1 MKRIKAIII
10 KEFFHILRDPKSLTI
25 VFAMPVIMIFLY
37 GYAISFDINRVDTA
51 ILDYSHSE
59 LSKELVKKFFNN
71 TYYFLNPLLLNSEKT
86 GGIEQAEEMLKSG
99 SIKQYIIIPQDFSGG
114 FKENSGSKI
123 GVVIDGSDSNIA
135 NIVHQYNERILF
147 DFISEKQDLKDT
159 LKINTKIYF
168 NPENKSSYFIIP
180 GLVAVIMMMISA
192 MLTSLSVS
200 REKETGS
207 IELLFISPLKSREI
221 ILGKTIPYI
230 FVALIDG
237 IVIMLF
243 ARFWFGVP
251 LKGNMLML
259 LLFALLYI
267 ISGLSLGITIST
279 VAVSQKVAM
288 LATLLVTLLPSI
300 LLSGF
305 IFPLDSLSPVLR
317 AFSYIVPA
325 TYFLKIIRGLVL
337 KGAALEHFI
346 REGLILLG
354 FSVMLINIASIKF
367 NKLRKAGR

>member
-25 VFAMPVIMIFLY
+25 VFAMPVIMIFIY
-37 GYAISFDINRVDTA
+37 GYAISFDINRVNTA

-59 LSKELVKKFFNN
+59 LSKQLVKKFFNN
-71 TYYFLNPLLLNSEKT
+71 KYYFLNPLLINSEKT
-86 GGIEQAEEMLKSG
+86 GAIEQAEEMLKSG
-99 SIKQYIIIPQDFSGG
+99 SIKQYIIIPQDFSRG
-114 FKENSGSKI
+114 FKENSSSKI
-123 GVVIDGSDSNIA
+123 GVIIDGSDSNIA

-147 DFISEKQDLKDT
+147 DFISERQDLKDI

-168 NPENKSSYFIIP
+168 NPENKSSYFIVP

-237 IVIMLF
+237 IIIMLF

-251 LKGNMLML
+251 LKGNMLIL

-305 IFPLDSLSPVLR
+305 IFPLDSLSPILR

-325 TYFLKIIRGLVL
+325 TYFLEIIRGLVL

-354 FSVMLINIASIKF
+354 FSVLLINIASVKF
-367 NKLRKAGR
+367 NTLRKASS

>member
-37 GYAISFDINRVDTA
+37 GYAISFDINRVNTA

-71 TYYFLNPLLLNSEKT
+71 KYYFLNPLLLNSEKT

-135 NIVHQYNERILF
+135 NIIHQYNERILF

-251 LKGNMLML
+251 LKGNMLIL

>member
-25 VFAMPVIMIFLY
+25 VFAMPVIMIFIY
-37 GYAISFDINRVDTA
+37 GYAISFDINRVNTA

-59 LSKELVKKFFNN
+59 LSKQLVKKFFNN
-71 TYYFLNPLLLNSEKT
+71 KYYFLNPLPLNSEKI
-86 GGIEQAEEMLKSG
+86 GAIEQAEEMLKSG

-123 GVVIDGSDSNIA
+123 GVIIDGSDSNIA
-135 NIVHQYNERILF
+135 NIVYQYNERILF
-147 DFISEKQDLKDT
+147 DFISERQDLKDI

-168 NPENKSSYFIIP
+168 NPENKSSYFIVP

-237 IVIMLF
+237 IIIMLF

-251 LKGNMLML
+251 LKGNMLIL

-305 IFPLDSLSPVLR
+305 IFPLDSLSPILR

-325 TYFLKIIRGLVL
+325 TYFLEIIRGLVL

-354 FSVMLINIASIKF
+354 FSVLLINIASVKF

>member
-71 TYYFLNPLLLNSEKT
+71 KYYFLNPLLLNSEKT

-135 NIVHQYNERILF
+135 NIIHQYNERILF

>member
-25 VFAMPVIMIFLY
+25 VFAMPVIMIFIY
-37 GYAISFDINRVDTA
+37 GYAISFDINRVNTA
-51 ILDYSHSE
+51 ILDYSNSE
-59 LSKELVKKFFNN
+59 LSKQLVKKFFNN
-71 TYYFLNPLLLNSEKT
+71 KYYFLNPLPLNSEKT
-86 GGIEQAEEMLKSG
+86 RAIEQAEEMLKSG

-123 GVVIDGSDSNIA
+123 GVIIDGSDSNIA
-135 NIVHQYNERILF
+135 NIVHQYNERIIF
-147 DFISEKQDLKDT
+147 DFISERQDLKDI

-168 NPENKSSYFIIP
+168 NPENKSSYFIVP

-237 IVIMLF
+237 IIIMLF

-251 LKGNMLML
+251 LKGNMLIL

-305 IFPLDSLSPVLR
+305 IFPLDSLSPILR

-325 TYFLKIIRGLVL
+325 TYFLEIIRGLVL

-354 FSVMLINIASIKF
+354 FSVLLINIASVKF
-367 NKLRKAGR
+367 NKLRKASR

>member
-71 TYYFLNPLLLNSEKT
+71 KYYFLNPLLLNSEKT
-86 GGIEQAEEMLKSG
+86 GGIEEAEEMLKSG

-135 NIVHQYNERILF
+135 NIIHQYNERILF

>member
-25 VFAMPVIMIFLY
+25 VFAMPVIMIFIY

-59 LSKELVKKFFNN
+59 LSKQLVKKFFNN
-71 TYYFLNPLLLNSEKT
+71 KYYFLNPLSLNSEKT
-86 GGIEQAEEMLKSG
+86 GAIEQAEEMLKSG

-123 GVVIDGSDSNIA
+123 GVIIDGSDSNIA

-147 DFISEKQDLKDT
+147 DFISERQDLKDI

-168 NPENKSSYFIIP
+168 NPENKSSNFIIP

-237 IVIMLF
+237 IIIMLF

-251 LKGNMLML
+251 LKGNMLIL

-325 TYFLKIIRGLVL
+325 TYFLEIIRGLVL

-354 FSVMLINIASIKF
+354 FSVLLINIASVKF

>member
-1 MKRIKAIII
+1 
-10 KEFFHILRDPKSLTI
+10 
-25 VFAMPVIMIFLY
+25 
-37 GYAISFDINRVDTA
+37 
-51 ILDYSHSE
+51 
-59 LSKELVKKFFNN
+59 
-71 TYYFLNPLLLNSEKT
+71 
-86 GGIEQAEEMLKSG
+86 
-99 SIKQYIIIPQDFSGG
+99 
-114 FKENSGSKI
+114 
-123 GVVIDGSDSNIA
+123 
-135 NIVHQYNERILF
+135 
-147 DFISEKQDLKDT
+147 
-159 LKINTKIYF
+159 
-168 NPENKSSYFIIP
+168 
-180 GLVAVIMMMISA
+180 MISA

-237 IVIMLF
+237 IIIMLF

-251 LKGNMLML
+251 LKGNMLIL

-305 IFPLDSLSPVLR
+305 IFPLDSLSPILR

-325 TYFLKIIRGLVL
+325 TYFLEIIRGLVL

-354 FSVMLINIASIKF
+354 FSVLLINIASVKF

>member
-25 VFAMPVIMIFLY
+25 VFAMPVIMIFIY
-37 GYAISFDINRVDTA
+37 GYAISFDINRVNTA

-59 LSKELVKKFFNN
+59 LSKQLYKKFFNN
-71 TYYFLNPLLLNSEKT
+71 KYYFLNPLPLNNEKT
-86 GGIEQAEEMLKSG
+86 GAIEQAEEMLKSG

-123 GVVIDGSDSNIA
+123 GVIIDGSDSNIA
-135 NIVHQYNERILF
+135 NIVHQYNERIIF
-147 DFISEKQDLKDT
+147 DFISERQDLKDI

-168 NPENKSSYFIIP
+168 NPENKSSYFIVP

-237 IVIMLF
+237 IIIILF

-251 LKGNMLML
+251 LKGNMLIL

-305 IFPLDSLSPVLR
+305 IFPLDSLSPILR

-325 TYFLKIIRGLVL
+325 TYFLEIIRGLVL

-354 FSVMLINIASIKF
+354 FSVLLINIASVKF
-367 NKLRKAGR
+367 NKLRKASR

>member
-71 TYYFLNPLLLNSEKT
+71 KYYFLNPLLLNSEKT
-86 GGIEQAEEMLKSG
+86 GGIEEAEEMLKSG

-135 NIVHQYNERILF
+135 NIIHQYNERILF

-251 LKGNMLML
+251 LKGNMLIL

>member
-25 VFAMPVIMIFLY
+25 VFAMPVIMIFMY
-37 GYAISFDINRVDTA
+37 GYAISFDLNRVNTA

-59 LSKELVKKFFNN
+59 LSKQLVKEFFNN
-71 TYYFLNPLLLNSEKT
+71 KYYFLNPLPLNSEKT
-86 GGIEQAEEMLKSG
+86 GAIEQAEEMLKSG

-147 DFISEKQDLKDT
+147 DFISERQDLKDIF
-159 LKINTKIYF
+159 KINTKIYF

-192 MLTSLSVS
+192 MLTSLSIS

-237 IVIMLF
+237 IIIMLF

-251 LKGNMLML
+251 LKGNMLIL

-279 VAVSQKVAM
+279 IAVSQKVAM

-317 AFSYIVPA
+317 AFSSIVPA

-354 FSVMLINIASIKF
+354 FSLLLINIASIKF

>member
-25 VFAMPVIMIFLY
+25 VFAMPVIMIFMY
-37 GYAISFDINRVDTA
+37 GYAISFDINRINTA

-59 LSKELVKKFFNN
+59 LSKQLVKKFFNN
-71 TYYFLNPLLLNSEKT
+71 KYYFLNPLSLNSEKT
-86 GGIEQAEEMLKSG
+86 GTIEEAEEMLKSG
-99 SIKQYIIIPQDFSGG
+99 NIKQYIIIPQDFSRG

-135 NIVHQYNERILF
+135 NIIHQYNERILF
-147 DFISEKQDLKDT
+147 DFISERQDLKDIF
-159 LKINTKIYF
+159 KINTKIYF
-168 NPENKSSYFIIP
+168 NPENKSSNFIIP

-192 MLTSLSVS
+192 MLTSLSIS

-237 IVIMLF
+237 IIIMLF

-251 LKGNMLML
+251 LKGNMLIL

-279 VAVSQKVAM
+279 IAISQKVAM

-317 AFSYIVPA
+317 AFSSIVPA

-346 REGLILLG
+346 KEGLILLG
-354 FSVMLINIASIKF
+354 FSLLLINIASIKF
-367 NKLRKAGR
+367 NKLRKTGR

>member
-25 VFAMPVIMIFLY
+25 VFAMPVIMIFIY
-37 GYAISFDINRVDTA
+37 GYAISFDLNRVDTA

-59 LSKELVKKFFNN
+59 LSKQLVKKFFNN
-71 TYYFLNPLLLNSEKT
+71 KYYFLNPLPLNGKKT
-86 GGIEQAEEMLKSG
+86 GAIEQAEEMLRSG

-147 DFISEKQDLKDT
+147 DFISERQDLKDT

-168 NPENKSSYFIIP
+168 NPENKSSYFIVP

-237 IVIMLF
+237 IIIMLF

-251 LKGNMLML
+251 LKGNMLIL
-259 LLFALLYI
+259 LLFSLLYI

-279 VAVSQKVAM
+279 IAVSQKVAM
-288 LATLLVTLLPSI
+288 LSTLLVTLLPSI

-354 FSVMLINIASIKF
+354 FSLLLINIASVKF